1 MTPMLHTEARASD
14 FQALSRPTD
23 SAFAA
28 CESVPDTLR
37 EAMHVLVV
45 EDKPVQGLLAMLFLE
60 RFGIQGTLVTDGA
73 QAVEAVKSGKYTLV
87 LMDCQL
93 PVKSGAQATQEIR
106 TWEQIMGRS
115 AVPIVAMTASC
126 MQEQCDKYLAAGM
139 DRVLHKPFSALE
151 FGALMREYLLARQ
164 EVIAWS

>member
-1 MTPMLHTEARASD
+1 MTPMLHTESRHSD
-14 FQALSRPTD
+14 FQPLSRPAD

-28 CESVPDTLR
+28 CESVPPTLR
-37 EAMHVLVV
+37 EAMRVLVV
-45 EDKPVQGLLAMLFLE
+45 EDTPVQGLLAMLFLE

-73 QAVEAVKSGKYTLV
+73 QAVAAVRSGEYTLV

-106 TWEQIMGRS
+106 AWERSMGRC

-126 MQEQCDKYLAAGM
+126 MKEQCDKYLAAGM

-151 FGALMREYLLARQ
+151 FGALMRQYLLAGQ
-164 EVIAWS
+164 EAIAWS